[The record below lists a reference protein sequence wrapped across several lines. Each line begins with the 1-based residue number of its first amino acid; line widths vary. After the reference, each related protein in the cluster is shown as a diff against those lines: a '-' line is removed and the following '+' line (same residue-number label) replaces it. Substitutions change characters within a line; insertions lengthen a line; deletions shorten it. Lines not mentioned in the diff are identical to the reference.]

1 MKGLKIGFDGK
12 RAVANYTGIGNY
24 SRLALQ
30 SILDIAPHN
39 ELLLYTPSARSNDRL
54 DPMLAAWPQLRLRTP
69 DTVAGRAFGALWR
82 SRGLT
87 RQLRREGVDLYH
99 GLSNELPVG
108 IGRSGIPSVV
118 TIHDVI
124 FRRHPEFYH
133 RADVS
138 ICDRKFGYAARAATR
153 IIAISER
160 TRADICEFYGVDP
173 SKIDVVYQGCADL
186 FHKPV
191 SPESIR
197 DVRARYS
204 LPDAYIVGVGTVE
217 SRKNQK
223 LAVRA
228 LASLPRDL
236 GLVLVGRRTA
246 YARRLDETVSRL
258 GLDGR
263 VMFIENAPMADI
275 PALYA
280 GAVMVSYPSFYEG
293 FGLPVIE
300 AIAAGTPVVAA
311 TGSCLEEA
319 GGPGALYVDPRDDE
333 AFADAA
339 RRLLDDSSLRRH
351 TVAMGRDHITRFR
364 AGNFGQGLI
373 DVYLKTLN
381 Q

>member
-1 MKGLKIGFDGK
+1 MC
-12 RAVANYTGIGNY
+12 
-24 SRLALQ
+24 Q
-30 SILDIAPHN
+30 
-39 ELLLYTPSARSNDRL
+39 
-54 DPMLAAWPQLRLRTP
+54 
-69 DTVAGRAFGALWR
+69 GR
-82 SRGLT
+82 
-87 RQLRREGVDLYH
+87 
-99 GLSNELPVG
+99 P
-108 IGRSGIPSVV
+108 
-118 TIHDVI
+118 
-124 FRRHPEFYH
+124 
-133 RADVS
+133 
-138 ICDRKFGYAARAATR
+138 
-153 IIAISER
+153 
-160 TRADICEFYGVDP
+160 
-173 SKIDVVYQGCADL
+173 
-186 FHKPV
+186 
-191 SPESIR
+191 
-197 DVRARYS
+197 
-204 LPDAYIVGVGTVE
+204 
-217 SRKNQK
+217 
-223 LAVRA
+223 
-228 LASLPRDL
+228 LPRDL

-280 GAVMVSYPSFYEG
+280 GAVMASYPSFYEG